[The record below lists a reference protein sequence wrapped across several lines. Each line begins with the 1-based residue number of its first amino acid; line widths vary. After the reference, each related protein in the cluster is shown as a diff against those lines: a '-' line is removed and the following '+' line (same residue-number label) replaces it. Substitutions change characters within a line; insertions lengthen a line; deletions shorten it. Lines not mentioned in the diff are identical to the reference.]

1 MNVLFSLLLLLA
13 PLKAESG
20 RFTILQDG
28 RKLGVEDFSLT
39 PQRGGYLVEGH
50 TVINDGSRSF
60 DLRSAMELNAALQ
73 VTSYQFRTTGS
84 SIDLTVTSDASHL
97 ETNVQGQ
104 RQSDDVQFPKDG
116 VIIDSNF
123 FHHFA
128 ILIHRIRATPASGPI
143 PAFVPQELQ
152 LAPITVKVL
161 GPNAYEIDTGNVK
174 VEATTDSEGRLL
186 RLSVPSA
193 KVVVERS

>member
-20 RFTILQDG
+20 RLTILQDG
-28 RKLGVEDFSLT
+28 RKLGVEDFSIT
-39 PQRGGYLVEGH
+39 PRRGGYLVEGH

-60 DLRSAMELNAALQ
+60 DLRSVMELSDGLL
-73 VTSYQFRTTGS
+73 VTSYQFRTMGS
-84 SIDLTVTSDASHL
+84 SIDLNVSSGASHL

-104 RQSDDVQFPKDG
+104 RQSDDVQFPRDG

-128 ILIHRIRATPASGPI
+128 VLIHRIRSTPVSGPI

-152 LAPITVKVL
+152 LAPVTVKVL
-161 GPNAYEIDTGNVK
+161 GNNAYEIDTGNVK
-174 VEATTDSEGRLL
+174 IGVTTDADGRLI
-186 RLSVPSA
+186 RLAVPSA